1 MANFSQV
8 TCLGLV
14 LKFSNRKHSF
24 SKHPSQS
31 NFKED
36 RVIPQVEKSSQ
47 VDDWQESC
55 DLPRGWM
62 SKEKQQNFLEDSVIC
77 QAEHFIHEDG
87 WQDSCKL
94 ISGWRSPVGHKKQSI
109 LEGERQVLDK
119 QQQQTTKK
127 HTNLR
132 NSGLS

>member
-1 MANFSQV
+1 MEKSSQDD
-8 TCLGLV
+8 GLQESCN
-14 LKFSNRKHSF
+14 LPRGWR
-24 SKHPSQS
+24 SKDKQS

-36 RVIPQVEKSSQ
+36 RGISHMEKSSQ
-47 VDDWQESC
+47 LDGWQESC
-55 DLPRGWM
+55 NLPRGWM

-77 QAEHFIHEDG
+77 QAEHFSHEDG